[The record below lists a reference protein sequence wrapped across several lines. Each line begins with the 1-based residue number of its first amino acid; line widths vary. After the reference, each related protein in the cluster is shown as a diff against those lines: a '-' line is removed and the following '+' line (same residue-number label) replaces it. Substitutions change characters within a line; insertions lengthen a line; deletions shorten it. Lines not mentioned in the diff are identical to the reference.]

1 MTLPD
6 AALGLV
12 VGIVSGALAGLFG
25 IGGGIVMQPGIQVLL
40 GTTPIVAVGTALP
53 VIFPT
58 AVAGAITYRRAGQL
72 DVRAAAWM
80 AGPGLIGAAA
90 GAAVT
95 DVIDARLLLVAAAV
109 LLANQAVSILRG
121 APVREADAPTSI
133 GRWTFSS
140 VGFLTGV
147 VSGLLGVGGGLVMV
161 PLLTRWLGVPLKRA
175 LGTSLLT
182 IAALVVPGTLV
193 HAALGHVDWS
203 IVGVL
208 IVGSV
213 PGALIGARLGLGTRE
228 RTLRLLVGSFL
239 LAVAVAYG
247 ARELAGLLST

>member
-12 VGIVSGALAGLFG
+12 VGIVSGTLAGLFG

-121 APVREADAPTSI
+121 APVREADAPTLI
-133 GRWTFSS
+133 GRWTFSC